1 MLQIVI
7 ASVGALVFS
16 AFILVDTQKLIRGDY
31 RTPIE
36 AALSLYLDFLNLFM
50 SLLQILGALSKR
62 E

>member
-1 MLQIVI
+1 MVL
-7 ASVGALVFS
+7 LV
-16 AFILVDTQKLIRGDY
+16 VDTQKLIRGDY